1 MIRSMPRGNIQVCA
15 RTHEH
20 CAGSLCTGKS
30 NNNNGGF
37 SGYLKVGGVDD
48 FLEILA
54 QEDPFP
60 SHVHARR
67 GPVAGV

>member
-1 MIRSMPRGNIQVCA
+1 MCA

-37 SGYLKVGGVDD
+37 SGFLKVGGEGN
-48 FLEILA
+48 FLKFS
-54 QEDPFP
+54 QRRDPFP
-60 SHVHARR
+60 ARVHAIDEFVPKEEIDELYMRD
-67 GPVAGV
+67 P